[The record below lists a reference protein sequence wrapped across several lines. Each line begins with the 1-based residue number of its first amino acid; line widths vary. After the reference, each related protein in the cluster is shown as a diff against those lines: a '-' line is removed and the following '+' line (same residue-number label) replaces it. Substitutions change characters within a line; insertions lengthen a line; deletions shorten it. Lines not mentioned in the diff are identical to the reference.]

1 MGITIYDIY
10 HCNYFWT
17 LPCNIAVIVRYIY
30 IRYNIKVMLVDFYY
44 YQLLL
49 DDEIQKLLMY
59 LGNFVYK
66 KSSLQKILLTSCL
79 DFIILY

>member
-1 MGITIYDIY
+1 
-10 HCNYFWT
+10 
-17 LPCNIAVIVRYIY
+17 
-30 IRYNIKVMLVDFYY
+30 MLVDFYY

-59 LGNFVYK
+59 LGNFVSN